1 MQPPKALFL
10 LGFITALVS
19 TSVNTNAQLTT
30 DAPVAGRPTAII
42 NLATDEGVKLVKG
55 QWRYSDAKIVEVNH
69 HSVGPDL
76 RPSGPPNRTNDISPH
91 AGAGDFDDSS
101 WELLAPAQLEGRKS
115 TGRLCFNW
123 YRIKVTVPPKIG
135 NFDPTGS
142 TVVFEIVIDDY
153 AEIWVDGKLP
163 VVLGQTGGQFVK
175 GFNAPNRVVLGHGV
189 KPGQQF
195 QLAIFGMNA
204 PISNPPGNFI
214 WIRSATLDFYKAE
227 QAYKP
232 QEILPELVKKDPE
245 LDTIIPTN
253 AKFEKLATGFLFT
266 EGPVWVPTSENAPGY
281 LLFSDPNA
289 NTIYRWARDGQVSV
303 FKTKSGYAGF
313 DVGEYNQP
321 GSNGLTL
328 DKEGRVT
335 INEHGNRRVVRQE
348 KTGFI
353 TVLADKYEG
362 KRLNSPNDLVYRSD
376 GALFFTD
383 PPFGLP
389 KFYEDARKELAAN
402 GVFCLRD
409 GTLQLVSNDLKG
421 PNGIAFSPNEKY
433 LYIGNWDP
441 AKKIVMRYEVNTDC
455 TLTNGK
461 VFFDMTSAPGE
472 DALDG
477 IKVDQQGNL
486 YVSGPGGLWILSSE
500 GKHLGTLKGPEHPHN
515 LAWGDDDGKT
525 LYLTAQ
531 TSVYRIRLNIPGIR
545 PGAEWAK

>member
-1 MQPPKALFL
+1 MLGRKLFL
-10 LGFITALVS
+10 TATAALALSPVIAF
-19 TSVNTNAQLTT
+19 AQLTT
-30 DAPVAGRPTAII
+30 DAPVAGRPTAIV

-55 QWRYSDAKIVEVNH
+55 QWRYSDAQIIEVNH

-76 RPSGPPNRTNDISPH
+76 RPSGPPNHTNDISPH
-91 AGAGDFDDSS
+91 AGAADFNDST
-101 WELLAPAQLEGRKS
+101 WELLTPAQLEARQS
-115 TGRLCFNW
+115 TGRVCFNW
-123 YRIKVTVPPKIG
+123 YRIKVTVPTKIG

-175 GFNAPNRVVLGHGV
+175 GFNAPNRVVLGRDI

-232 QEILPELVKKDPE
+232 QEFIPELVKKEPE
-245 LDTIIPTN
+245 FDTIIPAN
-253 AKFEKLATGFLFT
+253 AKLEKLATDFLFT
-266 EGPVWVPTSENAPGY
+266 EGPVWVPTSENVPGY

-289 NTIYRWARDGQVSV
+289 NTIYRWAQDGQVSV
-303 FKTKSGYAGF
+303 FRTKSGYAGF
-313 DVGEYNQP
+313 DIGEYNQP

-328 DKEGRVT
+328 DQEGRVT

-376 GALFFTD
+376 GVLFFTD

-389 KFYEDARKELAAN
+389 KFYEDPRKELSAN

-409 GTLQLVSNDLKG
+409 GELQLVSNDLKG
-421 PNGIAFSPNEKY
+421 PNGIAFSPDEKY

-441 AKKIVMRYEVNTDC
+441 EKKIVMRYEVNADC
-455 TLTNGK
+455 TLANGK
-461 VFFDMTSAPGE
+461 VFFDMTNASGE

-525 LYLTAQ
+525 LYLTAR

-545 PGAEWAK
+545 PEMKSAK

>member
-1 MQPPKALFL
+1 M
-10 LGFITALVS
+10 
-19 TSVNTNAQLTT
+19 
-30 DAPVAGRPTAII
+30 
-42 NLATDEGVKLVKG
+42 
-55 QWRYSDAKIVEVNH
+55 
-69 HSVGPDL
+69 
-76 RPSGPPNRTNDISPH
+76 
-91 AGAGDFDDSS
+91 
-101 WELLAPAQLEGRKS
+101 
-115 TGRLCFNW
+115 
-123 YRIKVTVPPKIG
+123 
-135 NFDPTGS
+135 
-142 TVVFEIVIDDY
+142 
-153 AEIWVDGKLP
+153 
-163 VVLGQTGGQFVK
+163 
-175 GFNAPNRVVLGHGV
+175 
-189 KPGQQF
+189 PGQQF
-195 QLAIFGMNA
+195 QLAVFGMNA

-214 WIRSATLDFYKAE
+214 WIRSATLDFYKAD

-232 QEILPELVKKDPE
+232 QEFTPEILKNDLA
-245 LDTIIPTN
+245 LDAIVPAN
-253 AKFEKLATGFLFT
+253 ARLEKLATGFLFT
-266 EGPVWVPTSENAPGY
+266 EGPVWVPATDGAPGY

-289 NTIYRWARDGQVSV
+289 NMIYRWAQDGQVSV
-303 FKTKSGYAGF
+303 FRTKSGYAGF

-389 KFYEDARKELAAN
+389 KFYADPRKELPYS

-409 GTLQLVSNDLKG
+409 NKLQLISTDLKG
-421 PNGIAFSPNEKY
+421 PNGIAFSPGEQY
-433 LYIGNWDP
+433 LYVGNWDP
-441 AKKIVMRYEVNTDC
+441 EKKIVMRYDVKPDC
-455 TLTNGK
+455 TLTNGI
-461 VFFDMTSAPGE
+461 VFFDMTSASGE

-477 IKVDQQGNL
+477 IKVDQKGNL
-486 YVSGPGGLWILSSE
+486 YVSGPGGLWILSPE
-500 GKHLGTLKGPEHPHN
+500 GQHLGTLKGPEHPHN

-545 PGAEWAK
+545 PETH